1 MRLFMFSQFFV
12 VYYNMLFVLDACK
25 RYLLKTVY
33 MYFVKA
39 YVIELR
45 DYLEPSSIFQAK
57 ANRVIVAFFEGSR
70 L

>member
-1 MRLFMFSQFFV
+1 MHTIFTENSV
-12 VYYNMLFVLDACK
+12 HV
-25 RYLLKTVY
+25 
-33 MYFVKA
+33 FVKA